1 MLFKILLPLARLL
14 LQNQGF
20 FSGFGI
26 FFRMGLRAL
35 IDLCFLRLIVRGTP
49 AQSCEAHYAGFP
61 LTPLPWAHF
70 LVLGVEK
77 CITLPQKLFF

>member
-1 MLFKILLPLARLL
+1 
-14 LQNQGF
+14 
-20 FSGFGI
+20 
-26 FFRMGLRAL
+26 MGLGIL

-49 AQSCEAHYAGFP
+49 AQSCEARRFPPHTPPSAG
-61 LTPLPWAHF
+61 THF